1 MKLATFR
8 IANEVSGV
16 GAVLDRPGV
25 PSVLVDLNAANS
37 VHNARPAAFLSDMQ
51 AFIEAGPSAL
61 ELAGELLERADIEA
75 PYAIAI
81 ESANLLSPIPRPVQL
96 RDFSVFE
103 AHLRDAGVGLAR
115 LEARAAGLAEP
126 ARDSGTVAQVYRDFP
141 LFYFSNRMNVS
152 GNGVKLNWPGE
163 VELLDFEL
171 EIAAVIGK
179 TATDI
184 PVEEAADHIF
194 GYTIF
199 NDVSARDIQWRQMKG
214 YLGPCKAKSYDQCN
228 VLGPWIVT
236 RDELPSA
243 EGLNACVRVNGV
255 PWIETQVHGMVHSF
269 ASMVAFASRNETVH
283 AGEVF
288 GSGTV
293 GGCCGLEMDRWIKRG
308 DVVELEVE
316 RIGTLVCN
324 Y

>member
-8 IANEVSGV
+8 IADEYTVV
-16 GAVLDRPGV
+16 GAIVDRAGA
-25 PSVLVDLNAANS
+25 PSMIVNLEAAHGAHSARS
-37 VHNARPAAFLSDMQ
+37 VAFFSDMQ
-51 AFIEAGPSAL
+51 AFIEGGTTAQD
-61 ELAGELLERADIEA
+61 LAGELLERADIEA
-75 PYAIAI
+75 PYAVAI

-115 LEARAAGLAEP
+115 LEARETRLAEP

-152 GNGVKLNWPGE
+152 GSGVQLNWPDE

-179 TATDI
+179 TAKDI
-184 PVEEAADHIF
+184 PTEEAAEHIF

-236 RDELPSA
+236 RDEMPTA
-243 EGLNACVRVNGV
+243 EGLKACVKVNGA

-269 ASMVAFASRNETVH
+269 ADMVAFASRGETVY

-308 DVVELEVE
+308 DRVELEVE
-316 RIGTLVCN
+316 HIGTLVCN